1 MQCPYCRAQDGRVVD
16 SRSVSDGTAIR
27 RRRAC
32 LACGKRF
39 TTYERPETSPRMVV
53 KKDDSREAYSREK
66 ILRGMI
72 KACEKRR
79 ISSEQLNSV
88 VDLME
93 STLFDGSETEVAAS
107 VIGEYVSQALKEL
120 DQVAYVRFTSV
131 YRDFRDV
138 REFLEALSPLIN
150 KDGANGSF
158 RSDTQARRPDRSL

>member
-1 MQCPYCRAQDGRVVD
+1 MQCPHCRAQDGRVVD

-72 KACEKRR
+72 KAHNRGKLNLIGSLIGLHRR
-79 ISSEQLNSV
+79 RGL
-88 VDLME
+88 
-93 STLFDGSETEVAAS
+93 
-107 VIGEYVSQALKEL
+107 
-120 DQVAYVRFTSV
+120 
-131 YRDFRDV
+131 
-138 REFLEALSPLIN
+138 
-150 KDGANGSF
+150 
-158 RSDTQARRPDRSL
+158 